1 MRRLAISWL
10 VDLCPATVGRNK
22 GKSEMKHPEY
32 KLTVILLALFLCP
45 KIGGAADYRK
55 LFQDADESVVV
66 IYTVERQVDGQGG
79 QGEVTL
85 PGLGSGFLIDDE
97 GHVMTA
103 AHVVQTAD
111 LVEVE
116 FVDGGKFTASVVAS
130 DPVKDVALLKLD
142 KLPEKVRP
150 AKLADSDKVR
160 VGEEVFIIGAP
171 YGLSHTLTVGHIS
184 ARHSNEDGYMGDI
197 QAETFQTDAAINQG
211 NSGGPM
217 FNQRGEVI
225 GIVSH
230 IRSKSGGSEGLGFA
244 VTSNTAVDALLDHP
258 MSWSGMTGILLTGAL
273 ADALNVPQD
282 SGYLIQKVASS
293 SPASRMGLRSSRVP
307 ANIAGQD
314 LFIGGD
320 IILSVG
326 GLVVSP
332 NMTAEFRE
340 KIAMMDRGEALLIK
354 IIRGGKI
361 VVLQARL

>member
-1 MRRLAISWL
+1 MKLIHCFL
-10 VDLCPATVGRNK
+10 PA
-22 GKSEMKHPEY
+22 
-32 KLTVILLALFLCP
+32 LLAAVSMFP
-45 KIGGAADYRK
+45 DRAAANDYAK
-55 LFQDADESVVV
+55 LFKEADESVVV
-66 IYTVERQVDGQGG
+66 IYTVEREIAGQRG

-116 FVDGGKFTASVVAS
+116 FVGGTKVTASVVAS
-130 DPVKDVALLKLD
+130 DPIKDVALLKLD
-142 KLPEKVRP
+142 RLPEQIRP
-150 AKLADSDKVR
+150 VKLADSDKVSI
-160 VGEEVFIIGAP
+160 GEEIFIIGAP

-184 ARHSNEDGYMGDI
+184 ARHGNDGGYMGAI

-217 FNQRGEVI
+217 FNRRGEVI

-230 IRSKSGGSEGLGFA
+230 IRSQSGGSEGLGFA

-258 MSWSGMTGILLTGAL
+258 MAWSGLTGIVLTGAL
-273 ADALNVPQD
+273 ADALNVPQN
-282 SGYLIQKVASS
+282 SGFLIQKIAAN
-293 SPASRMGLRSSRVP
+293 SPASRMGLRPSRVP
-307 ANIAGQD
+307 ASIAGQD

-326 GLVVSP
+326 GMEVSP

-340 KIAMMDRGEALLIK
+340 AIASQSERGELLMTVL
-354 IIRGGKI
+354 REGKVI
-361 VVLQARL
+361 VFRAPL

>member
-1 MRRLAISWL
+1 MRIVQCCILVAIIIASVFSPQAAANDYARLF
-10 VDLCPATVGRNK
+10 K
-22 GKSEMKHPEY
+22 E
-32 KLTVILLALFLCP
+32 
-45 KIGGAADYRK
+45 
-55 LFQDADESVVV
+55 ADESVVV
-66 IYTVERQVDGQGG
+66 IYTVERQIAGQRG

-116 FVDGGKFTASVVAS
+116 FVDGAKVTASVVAS

-142 KLPEKVRP
+142 RLPEKIRP
-150 AKLADSDKVR
+150 VKLADSDKVNI
-160 VGEEVFIIGAP
+160 GEEIFIIGAP

-184 ARHSNEDGYMGDI
+184 ARHGNDEGYMGAI

-217 FNQRGEVI
+217 FNRRGEVV

-230 IRSKSGGSEGLGFA
+230 IRSQSGGSEGLGFA
-244 VTSNTAVDALLDHP
+244 VTSNTAVDALLEHP
-258 MSWSGMTGILLTGAL
+258 MAWSGMTGILLTGAL

-282 SGYLIQKVASS
+282 SGFLIQKIAAN
-293 SPASRMGLRSSRVP
+293 SPASRIGLKPSRVP
-307 ANIAGQD
+307 ASIAGQE

-326 GLVVSP
+326 GMEVSP
-332 NMTAEFRE
+332 NMRDEFRE
-340 KIAMMDRGEALLIK
+340 AVSRGSESGDISVKVL
-354 IIRGGKI
+354 REGKVI
-361 VVLQARL
+361 VFRAPLQNSR

>member
-1 MRRLAISWL
+1 MKYLDYIS
-10 VDLCPATVGRNK
+10 VA
-22 GKSEMKHPEY
+22 
-32 KLTVILLALFLCP
+32 ILLVISVCHENAA
-45 KIGGAADYRK
+45 AADYRK
-55 LFQDADESVVV
+55 LFEEVNESVVV
-66 IYTVERQVDGQGG
+66 LYTIERQVAGQNG

-116 FVDGGKFTASVVAS
+116 FVDGSKFTAAVVAS

-150 AKLADSDKVR
+150 VKLADSDQVR
-160 VGEEVFIIGAP
+160 IGEEVFIIGAP

-197 QAETFQTDAAINQG
+197 KAETFQTDAAINQG

-282 SGYLIQKVASS
+282 SGYLIQKIASG
-293 SPASRMGLRSSRVP
+293 SPASRMGLRPSRVP

-314 LFIGGD
+314 IFIGGD

-326 GLVVSP
+326 GLAVSP

-340 KIAMMDRGEALLIK
+340 ITSKKNGVGVVLLKVLRDGK
-354 IIRGGKI
+354 II
-361 VVLQARL
+361 VFQAPL

>member
-1 MRRLAISWL
+1 
-10 VDLCPATVGRNK
+10 
-22 GKSEMKHPEY
+22 MKCLGY
-32 KLTVILLALFLCP
+32 KFAVIVLTVSACVESA
-45 KIGGAADYRK
+45 GAADYRK

-66 IYTVERQVDGQGG
+66 LHTIERQVAGQRG
-79 QGEVTL
+79 QGEVTS

-116 FVDGGKFTASVVAS
+116 FVDGSKFTASVVVS
-130 DPVKDVALLKLD
+130 DPVKDVALIKLD

-150 AKLADSDKVR
+150 VKLADSDQVR
-160 VGEEVFIIGAP
+160 IGEEVFIIGAP

-184 ARHSNEDGYMGDI
+184 ARHSNEDGYMGEI

-258 MSWSGMTGILLTGAL
+258 KSWSGMTGILLTGAL

-293 SPASRMGLRSSRVP
+293 SPASRMGLRPSRVP

-314 LFIGGD
+314 VFIGGD

-326 GLVVSP
+326 GVAVSP

-340 KIAMMDRGEALLIK
+340 KTAMMDRGESVLLKVLRDGK
-354 IIRGGKI
+354 II
-361 VVLQARL
+361 VFQAQL

>member
-1 MRRLAISWL
+1 MKAVHYSLAAVIAVVLLFSKPAVANDYARLF
-10 VDLCPATVGRNK
+10 K
-22 GKSEMKHPEY
+22 
-32 KLTVILLALFLCP
+32 
-45 KIGGAADYRK
+45 
-55 LFQDADESVVV
+55 QADESVVV
-66 IYTVERQVDGQGG
+66 IYTVERQIAGQRG

-116 FVDGGKFTASVVAS
+116 FVDGTKVTASVVAS

-142 KLPEKVRP
+142 KLPERIRP
-150 AKLADSDKVR
+150 VKLADSDKVSI
-160 VGEEVFIIGAP
+160 GEEIFIIGAP

-184 ARHSNEDGYMGDI
+184 ARHGTDDGYMGAI

-217 FNQRGEVI
+217 FNRRGEVI
-225 GIVSH
+225 GVVSH
-230 IRSKSGGSEGLGFA
+230 IRSQSGGSEGLGFA
-244 VTSNTAVDALLDHP
+244 VTSNTAVEALLEHP
-258 MSWSGMTGILLTGAL
+258 MAWSGMTGILLTGGL

-282 SGYLIQKVASS
+282 SGFLIQKIAAN
-293 SPASRMGLRSSRVP
+293 SPASRIGLRASRVP
-307 ANIAGQD
+307 ASIAGQE

-326 GLVVSP
+326 GMEVSS
-332 NMTAEFRE
+332 NMRDEFRE
-340 KIAMMDRGEALLIK
+340 AISKGSERGEISVRVL
-354 IIRGGKI
+354 REGKVI
-361 VVLQARL
+361 VFQAPL